1 MASTSSPAS
10 TISCPNSRSKIFCT
24 TGLVSGATARLAS
37 VSVVMS
43 DIPLPPRRSE
53 STAKASDNSFSL
65 HPSWLASF
73 LRETLP
79 PSAKRRACTRV
90 GSGISTTSWYALRFR
105 FERESRR
112 DRRAYHFFGLR
123 QKRKEAGYRTVE
135 RRYGAFGRCENSG
148 PRRCPLRQ
156 KQRRSSPLLAQEF
169 RCLAYKCVAREA
181 AFQFLDTLAF
191 IVGEREHGQE
201 RARFDEKQGRSDQ
214 NELRGLA
221 ERKFGEFFDVR
232 EVRVGHLRE
241 GHFGNRQLAL
251 LDQIEEGFQWT
262 GVCLSGDTEFSHGV
276 FS

>member
-65 HPSWLASF
+65 HPSWPASF

-90 GSGISTTSWYALRFR
+90 WRGISAISWYAPRFR
-105 FERESRR
+105 FECHIRKEPLLRDRNGARTDKLKCGKKIDNDLMLALRFGQLAELRAERSRKTLFEAPYHVFEREDGR
-112 DRRAYHFFGLR
+112 DRRTHHFLRLR
-123 QKRKEAGYRTVE
+123 QKREEARYRAVE
-135 RRYGAFGRCENSG
+135 RRHGTFGRCENSG

-156 KQRRSSPLLAQEF
+156 SERRSPQ
-169 RCLAYKCVAREA
+169 
-181 AFQFLDTLAF
+181 
-191 IVGEREHGQE
+191 
-201 RARFDEKQGRSDQ
+201 
-214 NELRGLA
+214 
-221 ERKFGEFFDVR
+221 
-232 EVRVGHLRE
+232 
-241 GHFGNRQLAL
+241 
-251 LDQIEEGFQWT
+251 
-262 GVCLSGDTEFSHGV
+262 
-276 FS
+276 